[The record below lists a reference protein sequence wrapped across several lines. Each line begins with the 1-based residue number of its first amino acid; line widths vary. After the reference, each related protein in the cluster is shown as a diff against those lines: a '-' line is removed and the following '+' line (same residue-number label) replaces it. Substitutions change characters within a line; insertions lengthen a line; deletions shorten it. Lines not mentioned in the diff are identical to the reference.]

1 MASLKFGIQSENS
14 RCLCFSSRCRRQ
26 LRKTL
31 FYPEYVDMDREQLG
45 AAMEEE
51 MKKFIKEEMPS
62 LIMGTVYNLCKE
74 CSSFRATSDVTLSAT
89 MDRYNY
95 FFFMGQTFLI
105 SKLLQLAIKQSRW
118 INNETVMRRNVY
130 KMIKY
135 N

>member
-1 MASLKFGIQSENS
+1 MKKKRQMAYLKFGIQSENS

-89 MDRYNY
+89 MDRYN
-95 FFFMGQTFLI
+95 FFFSRGRHFLSPNLCNSPSNSPDGLI
-105 SKLLQLAIKQSRW
+105 MRQL
-118 INNETVMRRNVY
+118 
-130 KMIKY
+130 
-135 N
+135 